1 MIISY
6 YNGVDPVVVG
16 NIKLLGVLKAI
27 SEGKWQKE
35 VEHLRTLS
43 DGEYGEQK
51 EKLLS
56 VTFSGTFS
64 HRNAEKLIDYTN
76 MIVLDIDKL
85 TSAQIT
91 AYTQD
96 FRNDQFIFAFFISPS
111 NKGIKILIRVNNKPE
126 EHQKAFLAL
135 EDYFASRYAATLDKS
150 GKDVSRLCFVSYD
163 PDLYYNPD
171 SQVFDVVSSTVVESK
186 KNHAA
191 REQGFVGKKVTSN
204 VQYIFDVCKQW
215 VERKYNF
222 VDGQR
227 NFYIFN
233 LACTLNRCGVVQGD
247 ALFLIDQNFVTPN
260 NKWHQSVN
268 SAYHHNRREHNTI
281 NVYDLGGSEFVDSG
295 EEKEYSEDM
304 VINEI
309 LTNAVELFRRG
320 VATPVIR
327 TVVYGYAKWYMQT
340 GAVKL
345 NDADLRNILNEAYT
359 KYSTPSSSGS
369 EMEWQMAGNMSS
381 DVMAEIL
388 LTKITTVMSEF
399 DSAMGGGPIPGNFYG
414 LIGRGMTFKSII
426 LLWWCVANARKGIPC
441 LYLNGEMS
449 KRQFWERMVE
459 NVLGVHS
466 SSLSNDAMAELINKI
481 NEILG
486 NNLFVVTGTGFSEE
500 GIINTCDD
508 IEKVTNKKIQFIAI
522 DGIKQMFDAKK
533 DELKSAIYNSVLC
546 KEIAKQ
552 TNTAV
557 IALYHLSGN
566 SPLHMRNTVDNVRG
580 GQNTATNMDGW
591 FGTSLIVD
599 KEATNGLTGDEI
611 VHVPDKVYLR
621 YQDKRITGQQV
632 NKVIQVNRPM
642 SLEPLELDPNSF
654 EVKLKTK

>member
-6 YNGVDPVVVG
+6 YKGIDPVV
-16 NIKLLGVLKAI
+16 LGDVDLISILQAI
-27 SEGKWQKE
+27 QEGKWQKD
-35 VEHLRTLS
+35 VEHLRSLPTRE
-43 DGEYGEQK
+43 EYDE
-51 EKLLS
+51 EKKNLFS

-64 HRNAEKLIDYTN
+64 YRNAEKLINYTN
-76 MIVLDIDKL
+76 MIVLDIDEL
-85 TSAQIT
+85 NASQIA
-91 AYTQD
+91 AYVSD
-96 FRNDQFIFAFFISPS
+96 FRNDPFIFSFFISPS
-111 NKGIKILIRVNNKPE
+111 DEGLKILVKVNNEAKD
-126 EHQKAFLAL
+126 HDKAFLAL
-135 EDYFASRYAATLDKS
+135 ENYFAERYAATLDKS

-171 SQVFDVVSSTVVESK
+171 SQVFDVVASKVEVSSKTHS
-186 KNHAA
+186 A

-215 VERKYNF
+215 VERKYSF

-233 LACTLNRCGVVQGD
+233 LACTLNRCGVIQSD

-281 NVYDLGGSEFVDSG
+281 NVYDLGGSEFVEAG

-309 LTNAVELFRRG
+309 LTNAVELFRRN
-320 VATPVIR
+320 VSVPVVR
-327 TVVYGYAKWYMQT
+327 TVIYGYAKWYMQT

-345 NDADLRNILNEAYT
+345 NDQDLRNLLNEAYT
-359 KYSTPSSSGS
+359 KYSTPSAPS
-369 EMEWQMAGNMSS
+369 EMTWQMAGDMSS
-381 DVMAEIL
+381 DVMNEIL
-388 LTKITTVMSEF
+388 LTKITTMIDEL
-399 DSAMGGGPIPGNFYG
+399 DRAMGGGPIPGNFYG
-414 LIGRGMTFKSII
+414 IIGRGMTFKSII
-426 LLWWCVANARKGIPC
+426 LTWWCIANARKGIPC

-459 NVLGVHS
+459 NVLGVHAGTLS
-466 SSLSNDAMAELINKI
+466 SQVMTELVLKI

-500 GIINTCDD
+500 GILSTCDD
-508 IEKVTNKKIQFIAI
+508 IEKVTNKKIQLIAI

-557 IALYHLSGN
+557 MALYHLSGN
-566 SPLHMRNTVDNVRG
+566 SPLYMRNTVDNVRG

-591 FGTSLIVD
+591 FGTSLLID
-599 KEATNGLTGDEI
+599 KEATNGLENDEI
-611 VHVPDKVYLR
+611 IYIQDKVYLR
-621 YQDKRITGQQV
+621 YQDKRITGEQV
-632 NKVIQVNRPM
+632 NKIIQINRPM
-642 SLEPLELDPNSF
+642 NLEPLELDPNSF
-654 EVKLKTK
+654 EVKLKAK